1 MHEDNQAQRSFKK
14 SPEETKVMKM
24 HQKVRP
30 ARPLL
35 FSNLALLGVL
45 SMLPEPEVAID
56 ERLHPDVV
64 NTYSRL
70 KRSLRWTQ

>member
-24 HQKVRP
+24 HQKWV
-30 ARPLL
+30 LL
-35 FSNLALLGVL
+35 GRCFSRTWHCIGVL

-56 ERLHPDVV
+56 ERMHPDVV